1 MKNHRIPSVSVVALL
16 LFLAVPAWPGDGGA
30 PAKRAESS
38 QDRTAHAE
46 RPRDPYLATP
56 AQPRAPRPGT
66 RVSRDGFVSVQ
77 VNVDSFGDN
86 IVGDAANEPSIA
98 VDPTDPT
105 RIAIGWRQ
113 FDNVGSDFRQA
124 GWGYSTDGGNTW
136 TFPGVIEPGHFRS
149 DPVLSSDAD
158 GNFFYN
164 SLTNEGGY
172 HCHVF
177 KSVDGGA
184 TWNSGV
190 FAWGGDKQWQ
200 IIDQTDGIGGGNIY
214 ASWNSSFSSC
224 SGNFTRSYDGG
235 QSFVACTTVAGDPYW
250 GTLAVGPDGE
260 LYVSGTGMTIAK
272 SSTIQDPGQPA
283 AWDFSHTVS
292 LDGSLSFSTGP
303 NPAGLL
309 GQN

>member
-1 MKNHRIPSVSVVALL
+1 MVRLVVLAAATLAALCGPPPL
-16 LFLAVPAWPGDGGA
+16 RADPLPPDPGQLEHLSDPPGVPAVPTPDS
-30 PAKRAESS
+30 PPQLPIRY
-38 QDRTAHAE
+38 RTYVH
-46 RPRDPYLATP
+46 R
-56 AQPRAPRPGT
+56 
-66 RVSRDGFVSVQ
+66 Q
-77 VNVDSFGDN
+77 VNVASDGTN
-86 IVGDAANEPSIA
+86 IPGDAANEPSIA

-184 TWNSGV
+184 TWDSGV

-200 IIDQTDGIGGGNIY
+200 IIDQTTGILLDIKLSRFIAQVFTHFLTHSHHFLQQLLLITRLTKNRTANSIKFLLY
-214 ASWNSSFSSC
+214 QRAS
-224 SGNFTRSYDGG
+224 
-235 QSFVACTTVAGDPYW
+235 GD
-250 GTLAVGPDGE
+250 
-260 LYVSGTGMTIAK
+260 K
-272 SSTIQDPGQPA
+272 SS
-283 AWDFSHTVS
+283 S
-292 LDGSLSFSTGP
+292 
-303 NPAGLL
+303 N
-309 GQN
+309 